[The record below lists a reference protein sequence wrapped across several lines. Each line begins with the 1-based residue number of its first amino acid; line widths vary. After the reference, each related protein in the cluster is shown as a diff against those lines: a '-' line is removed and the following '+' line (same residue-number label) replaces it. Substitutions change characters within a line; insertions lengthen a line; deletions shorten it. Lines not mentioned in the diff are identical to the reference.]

1 MTKHLLFSIGSLS
14 VIALAP
20 LCAQD
25 FSKLAFN
32 IGGGVSSPL
41 NPMSQYTGLSAN
53 FSMGAGY
60 NINKS
65 NAIIGEFLW
74 TDLPPNLFV
83 LHPIDAPKGNL
94 SLYTLTASYRHQIDR
109 IHGSPFGVYG
119 IAGGGWYY
127 RYASVD
133 KDYVVPPNTVCQPTY
148 TWWGYGCDPSGYV
161 YTKSVAFKGSS
172 APGVNA
178 GVGFTIR
185 LLDTN
190 WKFYAEARYHY
201 AWSNNVPTTL
211 IPITFGIRFN

>member
-1 MTKHLLFSIGSLS
+1 MTKKVLFSISLVS
-14 VIALAP
+14 VAGLAP
-20 LCAQD
+20 LRAQD

-32 IGGGVSSPL
+32 IGGGISSPL
-41 NPMSQYTGLSAN
+41 NPTSQYTGLSAN
-53 FSMGAGY
+53 FSLGAGY
-60 NINKS
+60 NIS
-65 NAIIGEFLW
+65 NSNTIFGEFMW

-83 LHPIDAPKGNL
+83 LHPIDAPRGNL
-94 SLYTLTASYRHQIDR
+94 SLYTLTAAYRHQIER

-133 KDYVVPPNTVCQPTY
+133 KDYAVPPNTVCQPTY
-148 TWWGYGCDPSGYV
+148 TWWGYGCDAGGYV
-161 YTKSVAFKGSS
+161 YTKTVAYKGAS

-185 LLDTN
+185 LADSN

-211 IPITFGIRFN
+211 APVTFGIRFN